1 MVKSFLRSHILAV
14 FGMLIPIP
22 GNSQPGLEIA
32 SVEYNYYPGY
42 KLENSGG
49 EAFDVFTHIFRG
61 TLRAP
66 VFVSEKWQ
74 VLGSVQ
80 FKNFQTEQDEY
91 AFLKNISGA
100 ATNFTAFRG
109 GDKWNVF
116 LTSEINY
123 SSDKWSGFAFDDL
136 IFRGGVGLLR
146 PGIGNVEIFGAGI
159 AASSDFGAATIVP
172 IVFFR
177 MKMNERLRFNAT
189 LPLQSRFSYRLKQN
203 TILGV
208 QQFVNYNAFIVSN
221 DFRSEELHF
230 GKIRKMTGGIFW
242 EQKLYKNL
250 WLTASGG
257 ALFRNVVFLYDKNR
271 HETDKL
277 VGGMN
282 YFVNLKLSVKMNKN
296 EGNFN

>member
-1 MVKSFLRSHILAV
+1 MKKIVIKIIVAFAGILA
-14 FGMLIPIP
+14 PIP
-22 GNSQPGLEIA
+22 GYSQNGLE
-32 SVEYNYYPGY
+32 VL
-42 KLENSGG
+42 KLEYSYHPGSTIKNSNGT
-49 EAFDVFTHIFRG
+49 AFESVSRIFRG

-91 AFLKNISGA
+91 AFLKNISGV
-100 ATNFTAFRG
+100 ATNFTAFRKG
-109 GDKWNVF
+109 RKWS
-116 LTSEINY
+116 LYAASEIGY
-123 SSDKWSGFAFDDL
+123 SSGEWSGISADDL
-136 IFRGGVGLLR
+136 ILRGSAGAVQLKEGTVRMLGLGVG
-146 PGIGNVEIFGAGI
+146 
-159 AASSDFGAATIVP
+159 ASSDFGVPTIVP
-172 IVFFR
+172 VFFFR
-177 MKMNERLRFNAT
+177 SEINKKLQFET
-189 LPLQSRFSYRLKQN
+189 VLPLKSRFSYRLKPKTYIGLQH
-203 TILGV
+203 
-208 QQFVNYNAFIVSN
+208 FMHYNAFVISPE
-221 DFRSEELHF
+221 FRTEELKF
-230 GKIRKMTGGIFW
+230 GKIRNMTGGIFW

-250 WLTASGG
+250 WLTASGW

>member
-1 MVKSFLRSHILAV
+1 VKKIVIKIIVAFAGILA
-14 FGMLIPIP
+14 PIP
-22 GNSQPGLEIA
+22 DYSQNGLE
-32 SVEYNYYPGY
+32 VL
-42 KLENSGG
+42 KLEYSYHPGSMIKNSNGA
-49 EAFDVFTHIFRG
+49 AFESVSRIFRG

-91 AFLKNISGA
+91 AFLKNISGV
-100 ATNFTAFRG
+100 ATNFTAFRKG
-109 GDKWNVF
+109 RKWS
-116 LTSEINY
+116 LYAASEIGY
-123 SSDKWSGFAFDDL
+123 SSGEWSGISADDL
-136 IFRGGVGLLR
+136 ILRGSAGAVQLRKGVIEMFGL
-146 PGIGNVEIFGAGI
+146 GIGS
-159 AASSDFGAATIVP
+159 SSDFGVPTILP
-172 IVFFR
+172 IIFLK
-177 MKMNERLRFNAT
+177 MKMNEKLQLET
-189 LPLQSRFSYRLKQN
+189 ILPLQSRFSFHWKPN
-203 TILGV
+203 TFIGL
-208 QQFVNYNAFIVSN
+208 QHSANYNAFVVSN
-221 DFRSEELHF
+221 NFRTDELKF
-230 GKIRKMTGGIFW
+230 GKIRNMTGGIFW

-271 HETDKL
+271 LETDKL